1 MASILETA
9 GAVAIEEVAAVIQ
22 TPMDGQPI
30 FTRLVDTRPH
40 RRVTLSWAPMTH
52 AQKIA
57 LVRHY
62 IENANAE
69 FAYQFPRGGETIK
82 AVYVAPPRFS
92 RFSARACD
100 GQAEIEELVA
110 SDT

>member
-9 GAVAIEEVAAVIQ
+9 GAVAVEEVASVIQ
-22 TPMDGQPI
+22 TPLEGQPI
-30 FTRLVDTRPH
+30 GTRIVDVRP
-40 RRVTLSWAPMTH
+40 RRRITLSWAPATH
-52 AQKIA
+52 AQRVA

-62 IENANAE
+62 IENHSSE
-69 FAYQFPRGGETIK
+69 FSYQFPRGGETVK
-82 AVYVAPPRFS
+82 AVYVSPPRFS
-92 RFSARACD
+92 RISGRACD